1 MSKIVASV
9 ELPELEHRNPV
20 AVALQ
25 KRHGFGVKKMKDR
38 RQPRGGARNKQR
50 DYREENY

>member
-1 MSKIVASV
+1 MSKVVTIT
-9 ELPELEHRNPV
+9 LPETEHRNPF

-25 KRHGFGVKKMKDR
+25 KRHGFGVKKMHDR
-38 RQPRGGARNKQR
+38 RRPRGGARNKQR